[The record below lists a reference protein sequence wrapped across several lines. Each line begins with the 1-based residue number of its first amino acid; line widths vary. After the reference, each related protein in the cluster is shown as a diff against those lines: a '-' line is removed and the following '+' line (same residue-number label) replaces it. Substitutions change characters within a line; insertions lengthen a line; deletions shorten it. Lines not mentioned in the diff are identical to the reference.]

1 MEFLWPLLI
10 GGVAGAISGRI
21 MRGKGFGCLGNVIV
35 GVIGA
40 YIGGFLLPLLG
51 VSTHGRLGSL
61 ISATMG
67 ALVLLWVLGV
77 NGRRR

>member
-21 MRGKGFGCLGNVIV
+21 MGGRGFGCLGNVIV

-40 YIGGFLLPLLG
+40 SIGGFLLPLLG
-51 VSTHGRLGSL
+51 VSTHGSLGSL
-61 ISATMG
+61 LSATIG
-67 ALVLLWVLGV
+67 ALVLLWILGV

>member
-1 MEFLWPLLI
+1 MEFVWPLLI

-51 VSTHGRLGSL
+51 VSTYGSLGSL
-61 ISATMG
+61 ISATIG
-67 ALVLLWVLGV
+67 ALVLLWILGV
-77 NGRRR
+77 SGKR